1 MGKMMH
7 KILGISIIAAGL
19 ALFLYPDIKTF
30 LLDQKTGQAI
40 EEFEEAYGNDYA
52 GDLNQGTDTECSAD
66 DSVNRGS
73 ESLLAEV
80 SRYNTEIYENGQEDF
95 KDAWAVTQVPV
106 VLDGLE
112 DSLFGYIEIPTMEV
126 RLPLYVGATSSN
138 MAKGAVVLGETSLPV
153 GGENTNSVIAGH
165 RGYQGAPYFR
175 DIEKLNPGDEIIVTN
190 PWGTLYYQV
199 ESAAVIL
206 PDDSNAVRI
215 QEGRDMVTL
224 LTCHPYRSHGKYRYV
239 VYCVRTDGPNAVSN
253 DESGSERDAGWI
265 APLDGI
271 SFHSSADDIRM
282 EQILRKCGAM
292 LILVMAGFTAFKK
305 LMRKKN
311 NDEW

>member
-1 MGKMMH
+1 MH
-7 KILGISIIAAGL
+7 KIIGIGIIAAGL

-30 LLDQKTGQAI
+30 LLDQKTSQAI
-40 EEFEEAYGNDYA
+40 ETFEETYGNDSA
-52 GDLNQGTDTECSAD
+52 GDPDQETESVTDAAHSAD
-66 DSVNRGS
+66 NPMNRGS

-80 SRYNTEIYENGQEDF
+80 VRYNTEIYENGQEDF

-112 DSLFGYIEIPTMEV
+112 DSLFGYIEIPAMEV
-126 RLPLYVGATSSN
+126 RLPLYVGATSSH

-175 DIEKLNPGDEIIVTN
+175 DIENLRPGDEIIITN

-239 VYCVRTDGPNAVSN
+239 VYCVRIDGPKAVSN
-253 DESGSERDAGWI
+253 DENGSEQDAGWI
-265 APLDGI
+265 ASLDEI
-271 SFHSSADDIRM
+271 SFQSSANDIRL
-282 EQILRKCGAM
+282 EQLLRKCGAM
-292 LILVMAGFTAFKK
+292 LILVMAGLTAFKK